1 MSMLRFNHPVALLAQ
16 LPHAQVHGEAAIA
29 AWLLRVGDD
38 ENECAR
44 VHSDTR
50 SLQSEDCFVAIQ
62 GERFDA
68 NTLLPQASAAGVGV
82 ALASSGLAGANLAGV
97 QVPDTRIA
105 LGQWAAAWR
114 NTLHLP
120 VIAVAGSNG
129 KTTVTQMVASI
140 LRAAQGKRSL
150 ATAGNFNNDIGVPLT
165 LLRLRRHHSCAV
177 VELGMNH
184 PGEIAGL
191 AAMVQPS
198 VALVNN
204 AQREH
209 LEFMHSVDAVAQE
222 NATLF
227 NALAVHGAAV
237 FPHDDAYTN
246 TWRQAVQA
254 LDRDITV
261 WTFSDQDTQA
271 TVFGSAQWLGTAWQL
286 HMHTPQGDI
295 DVEVAVAGQHNVR
308 NALAAT
314 ACALAS
320 GVSLSAVAQGLRTFE
335 AVSGRSR
342 VVLLHRGQQPV
353 TLLDDSYNANPDS
366 VQAAVAMLGAMP
378 SPRWL
383 VLGDMGEVGEQGVAY
398 HQEVLLAALE
408 AGIERIDVV
417 GAWWRQVVG
426 ENAYTAAS
434 ADVVQWH
441 AQVDELAQAACKLGG
456 NAASVLVKGS
466 RFMKMERVVQ
476 ALERAWPDV
485 GRADVIH
492 QEGAGHA
499 A

>member
-1 MSMLRFNHPVALLAQ
+1 MSMSRINHPVALLAQ
-16 LPHAQVHGEAAIA
+16 LPHAQVHGETGIA

-38 ENECAR
+38 EDGRAR

-50 SLQSEDCFVAIQ
+50 SLQREDCFVAIQ

-68 NTLLPQASAAGVGV
+68 NALLAQVSAAGVGV
-82 ALASSGLAGANLAGV
+82 ALASSGLAGAKLAGV

-114 NTLHLP
+114 NTLNLP

-140 LRAAQGKRSL
+140 LRAAQGKRAL

-184 PGEIAGL
+184 PGEIADL

-222 NATLF
+222 NAAVF
-227 NALAVHGAAV
+227 KALTAHGAAV
-237 FPHDDAYTN
+237 FPHDDAYTH

-261 WTFSDQDTQA
+261 WTFSDHDTHA
-271 TVFGSAQWLGTAWQL
+271 TVFGTAQWLGTAWQL
-286 HMHTPQGDI
+286 HMRTPQGDV

-320 GVSLSAVAQGLRTFE
+320 GVSLSAVAQGLRNFE

-342 VVLLHRGQQPV
+342 AVLLHRGQQPV
-353 TLLDDSYNANPDS
+353 TLVDDSYNANPDS
-366 VQAAVAMLGAMP
+366 VQAAVAMLAAMP

-417 GAWWRQVVG
+417 GAWWQQVVG
-426 ENAYTAAS
+426 ENADTSAA
-434 ADVVQWH
+434 AEVVQWH
-441 AQVDELAQAACKLGG
+441 AHVDELAQVACKLCG